1 LRRGPRNA
9 KGAKALATT
18 ERHTD
23 STELVARGAPVTP
36 VPLMQIATGF
46 WAFKTLAAAHELD
59 LFTRLAGGAETTA
72 QELARELGIE
82 QRPAEMLLTGCASLG
97 LLERGHHGYRNTAL
111 SERFLVRGTPYYF
124 GGLVTMFDRRLYPG
138 WAKLTEAI
146 RTNRPTTWDPERER
160 SMFEREDAALLETFW
175 EAMHS
180 LSGFTARTLGDAIDR
195 DAATRL
201 LDVGG
206 GSGAFAIELCRR
218 YPSLRATVFD
228 LPHVIDIA
236 ADKIADADLRDR
248 IAVHGGDFFAD
259 ALPPGHDMHV
269 YSMIMHDWNQEHDRL
284 LLRKSFDALPSGGMI
299 IIAELL
305 VDDDKSGPASA
316 ALMSLNMLIETE
328 GRNYT
333 ASEYTAWLKDAG
345 FVEPRTVRFEAPGAN
360 GAVIAR
366 KP

>member
-1 LRRGPRNA
+1 MPATAGRPLVLGIDIDERTPHPSRTELSIARGDRCA
-9 KGAKALATT
+9 AGRETQEGAKAMATR
-18 ERHTD
+18 ERTYPGHTH
-23 STELVARGAPVTP
+23 SSEPVALGAPATP

-72 QELARELGIE
+72 QELAGELGIE

-97 LLERGHHGYRNTAL
+97 LLERGHRGYRNTAL

-138 WAKLTEAI
+138 WAKLAEAI

-160 SMFEREDAALLETFW
+160 SMFEREDPAVLETFW
-175 EAMHS
+175 EAMDS
-180 LSGFTARTLGDAIDR
+180 LSGFTARTLGDAIDL

-218 YPSLRATVFD
+218 YPSLSATVFD

-236 ADKIADADLRDR
+236 AHKIADAQLRGAAPRR
-248 IAVHGGDFFAD
+248 IPRRPTWLSDTGRVQPSCRARRPRRSAGCG
-259 ALPPGHDMHV
+259 
-269 YSMIMHDWNQEHDRL
+269 
-284 LLRKSFDALPSGGMI
+284 RKP
-299 IIAELL
+299 
-305 VDDDKSGPASA
+305 
-316 ALMSLNMLIETE
+316 
-328 GRNYT
+328 
-333 ASEYTAWLKDAG
+333 
-345 FVEPRTVRFEAPGAN
+345 APG
-360 GAVIAR
+360 GRAR
-366 KP
+366 PRG

>member
-1 LRRGPRNA
+1 
-9 KGAKALATT
+9 
-18 ERHTD
+18 
-23 STELVARGAPVTP
+23 
-36 VPLMQIATGF
+36 MQIATGF

-59 LFTRLAGGAETTA
+59 LFTRLAGGVETSA
-72 QELARELGIE
+72 QELASELGIE
-82 QRPAEMLLTGCASLG
+82 HRPAEMLLTGCASLG
-97 LLERGHHGYRNTAL
+97 LLERGDQGYRNTEL
-111 SERFLVRGTPYYF
+111 SEQFLVRGTRYAF

-138 WAKLTEAI
+138 WGKLTDAI

-160 SMFEREDAALLETFW
+160 SMFEREDPAVLETFW

-180 LSGFTARTLGDAIDR
+180 LSAFTARTLGDAIEL

-228 LPHVIDIA
+228 LPHVIGIA

-248 IAVHGGDFFAD
+248 VAVQGGDFFAD
-259 ALPPGHDMHV
+259 ALPPGHDVHV
-269 YSMIMHDWNQEHDRL
+269 YSMIMHDWNEQHDRL
-284 LLRKSFDALPSGGMI
+284 LLRKSFDALPSGGTI
-299 IIAELL
+299 VISELL
-305 VDDDKSGPASA
+305 VDDDKSGPAPA
-316 ALMSLNMLIETE
+316 ALMSLNMLIEAE

-333 ASEYTAWLKDAG
+333 ASEYTDWLKDAG
-345 FVEPRTVRFEAPGAN
+345 FVDPRTVRFEAPGAN
-360 GAVIAR
+360 GAVVAR

>member
-1 LRRGPRNA
+1 
-9 KGAKALATT
+9 
-18 ERHTD
+18 
-23 STELVARGAPVTP
+23 
-36 VPLMQIATGF
+36 MQISTGF
-46 WAFKTLAAAHELD
+46 WAFKTLAAANELD
-59 LFTRLAGGAETTA
+59 VFTRLAGGAEMTA
-72 QELARELGIE
+72 EEIARELAIE

-97 LLERGHHGYRNTAL
+97 LLERGDHGYRNTPL

-160 SMFEREDAALLETFW
+160 SMFEREDPALLDTFW

-180 LSGFTARTLGDAIDR
+180 LSSFTARTLADAIDLG
-195 DAATRL
+195 AATRL

-206 GSGAFAIELCRR
+206 GSGAFAIELCRH

-236 ADKIADADLRDR
+236 ADKIADAEPRDR

-259 ALPPGHDMHV
+259 ALPPGHDVHL
-269 YSMIMHDWNQEHDRL
+269 YSMIMHDWNEEHDRL
-284 LLRKSFDALPSGGMI
+284 LLRKSFDALPSGGTVVLS
-299 IIAELL
+299 ELL
-305 VDDDKSGPASA
+305 VDDDKTGPPAA

-333 ASEYTAWLKDAG
+333 AGEYTAWLDDAG
-345 FVEPRTVRFEAPGAN
+345 FIEHRAVRFDAPGAT

>member
-1 LRRGPRNA
+1 MASREQTYPGD
-9 KGAKALATT
+9 T
-18 ERHTD
+18 H
-23 STELVARGAPVTP
+23 SSELGAPVTP

-146 RTNRPTTWDPERER
+146 RTNRPTTWDPERQR
-160 SMFEREDAALLETFW
+160 SMFEREDPAVLETFW

-180 LSGFTARTLGDAIDR
+180 MSGFTARTLGDAIDL

-206 GSGAFAIELCRR
+206 GSGAFAIELCQR
-218 YPSLRATVFD
+218 YPSLCATVFD

-236 ADKIADADLRDR
+236 ADKIADAELRDR
-248 IAVHGGDFFAD
+248 VAVHGGDFFAD
-259 ALPPGHDMHV
+259 ALPPGHDVHV
-269 YSMIMHDWNQEHDRL
+269 YSMIMHDWNEEHDRL
-284 LLRKSFDALPSGGMI
+284 LLRKSFDALPNGGI
-299 IIAELL
+299 KKTCSRSPPINLAPIFPSVPTRPDATAPFP
-305 VDDDKSGPASA
+305 DSHRSTPRRRPARRSPCGDQGPRA
-316 ALMSLNMLIETE
+316 
-328 GRNYT
+328 R
-333 ASEYTAWLKDAG
+333 
-345 FVEPRTVRFEAPGAN
+345 AP
-360 GAVIAR
+360 AR
-366 KP
+366 A

>member
-1 LRRGPRNA
+1 M
-9 KGAKALATT
+9 ATREGT
-18 ERHTD
+18 YSGHAHSSEP
-23 STELVARGAPVTP
+23 VAPGAPVTP

-72 QELARELGIE
+72 PELARELGIE

-97 LLERGHHGYRNTAL
+97 LLERGHHGYRNTPL
-111 SERFLVRGTPYYF
+111 SERFLVRGARYYF

-138 WAKLTEAI
+138 WAELTEAI

-160 SMFEREDAALLETFW
+160 SMFEREDPAVLETFW

-180 LSGFTARTLGDAIDR
+180 LSGFTARTLAEAIDL

-228 LPHVIDIA
+228 LPHVIDIP
-236 ADKIADADLRDR
+236 ADKIADAELRDR
-248 IAVHGGDFFAD
+248 IAVQGGDFFAD
-259 ALPPGHDMHV
+259 ALPPGHDVHV

-284 LLRKSFDALPSGGMI
+284 LLRKSFDALPSSGTI
-299 IIAELL
+299 IISELL
-305 VDDDKSGPASA
+305 VDDDKSGPAAA

-333 ASEYTAWLKDAG
+333 ASEYTAWLTDAG
-345 FVEPRTVRFEAPGAN
+345 FVEPRTVRFDAPGAN

>member
-1 LRRGPRNA
+1 M
-9 KGAKALATT
+9 
-18 ERHTD
+18 
-23 STELVARGAPVTP
+23 STVTPDTLTP
-36 VPLMQIATGF
+36 VPLMQISTGF
-46 WAFKTLAAAHELD
+46 WAFKTLAAANELD
-59 LFTRLAGGAETTA
+59 LFTRLAGGVELTA
-72 QELARELGIE
+72 DELASELRIE
-82 QRPAEMLLTGCASLG
+82 PRPAEMLATGCASLG
-97 LLERGHHGYRNTAL
+97 LLERGEHGYRNTPL
-111 SERFLVRGTPYYF
+111 SEGFLVRGTPYYF

-160 SMFEREDAALLETFW
+160 SMFEREDPALLDTFW

-180 LSGFTARTLGDAIDR
+180 LSSFTARTLADAADL

-218 YPSLRATVFD
+218 FPSLRATVFD
-228 LPHVIDIA
+228 LPHVTDIA
-236 ADKIADADLRDR
+236 ASRIADAELGDR
-248 IAVHGGDFFAD
+248 VAVHGGDFFAD
-259 ALPPGHDMHV
+259 PLPPGHDVHL
-269 YSMIMHDWNQEHDRL
+269 YSMIMHDWNEQHDRQ
-284 LLRKSFDALPSGGMI
+284 LLRRSFDALPSGGTVI
-299 IIAELL
+299 ICELL
-305 VDDDKSGPASA
+305 VDDAKAGPPAA

-333 ASEYTAWLKDAG
+333 AGEYRAWLLDAG
-345 FVEPRTVRFEAPGAN
+345 FAEPRTVRFDAPGAN

>member
-1 LRRGPRNA
+1 MATREGTSRGHTHSSEPV
-9 KGAKALATT
+9 AL
-18 ERHTD
+18 
-23 STELVARGAPVTP
+23 GAPVTP

-46 WAFKTLAAAHELD
+46 WAFKTLAAAQELD
-59 LFTRLAGGAETTA
+59 LLTRLAGGAETTA
-72 QELARELGIE
+72 PELARELGIE

-97 LLERGHHGYRNTAL
+97 LLERGHRGYRNTAL

-146 RTNRPTTWDPERER
+146 RTNRTDHMGPGARALHVRARGPCGARDLLGGDALAVGLHRTHARGRDR
-160 SMFEREDAALLETFW
+160 SRRRDA
-175 EAMHS
+175 
-180 LSGFTARTLGDAIDR
+180 TAR
-195 DAATRL
+195 
-201 LDVGG
+201 VGG
-206 GSGAFAIELCRR
+206 GSGAFTIELCRR
-218 YPSLRATVFD
+218 YPSLRAIVFD

-236 ADKIADADLRDR
+236 ADKIADAELRDR
-248 IAVHGGDFFAD
+248 VAVHGGDFFAD
-259 ALPPGHDMHV
+259 ALPPGHDVHV
-269 YSMIMHDWNQEHDRL
+269 YSMIMHDWNKEHDRL
-284 LLRKSFDALPSGGMI
+284 LLRKSFDALPNSGTI
-299 IIAELL
+299 IISELL
-305 VDDDKSGPASA
+305 VDDDKSGPAAA

>member
-1 LRRGPRNA
+1 MSTPEDL
-9 KGAKALATT
+9 GAL
-18 ERHTD
+18 
-23 STELVARGAPVTP
+23 TP
-36 VPLMQIATGF
+36 VPLMQISTGF
-46 WAFKTLAAAHELD
+46 WAFKTLAAANELD
-59 LFTRLAGGAETTA
+59 VFTRLAGGAETTA
-72 QELARELGIE
+72 DELARELAIDE
-82 QRPAEMLLTGCASLG
+82 RPAEMLLTGCASLG
-97 LLERGHHGYRNTAL
+97 LLERGDHGYRNTPL
-111 SERFLVRGTPYYF
+111 SESFLVRGTPYYF

-138 WAKLTEAI
+138 WGKLTEAI
-146 RTNRPTTWDPERER
+146 RTNRPTTWDPESEP
-160 SMFEREDAALLETFW
+160 SMFEREDPALLDTFW

-180 LSGFTARTLGDAIDR
+180 LSSFTARTLADAMDL

-236 ADKIADADLRDR
+236 ADNIADAELRDR

-259 ALPPGHDMHV
+259 ALPPGHDVHL
-269 YSMIMHDWNQEHDRL
+269 YSMIMHDWNEEHDRL
-284 LLRKSFDALPSGGMI
+284 LLRKSFDALPSGGI
-299 IIAELL
+299 VIVSELM
-305 VDDDKSGPASA
+305 VDDDKTGPPAA

-333 ASEYTAWLKDAG
+333 ASEYTAWLDDAG
-345 FVEPRTVRFEAPGAN
+345 FIEPRAVRFDAPGAT

>member
-1 LRRGPRNA
+1 MATRERTYPGHTHSSELD
-9 KGAKALATT
+9 AL
-18 ERHTD
+18 
-23 STELVARGAPVTP
+23 GAPVTP

-59 LFTRLAGGAETTA
+59 LFTPLGRRRRDDRAGARARARHRAATGGDAADRLRVA
-72 QELARELGIE
+72 
-82 QRPAEMLLTGCASLG
+82 RPARTRPRTATAIRRSAS
-97 LLERGHHGYRNTAL
+97 E
-111 SERFLVRGTPYYF
+111 FLVRGTPYYF

-146 RTNRPTTWDPERER
+146 RTNRPTTWDPERQR
-160 SMFEREDAALLETFW
+160 SHVRARGPGGAETFW

-180 LSGFTARTLGDAIDR
+180 LSGFTARTLGDAIDL

-236 ADKIADADLRDR
+236 ADKIADAELARSHRRAWRRLLRR
-248 IAVHGGDFFAD
+248 RAA
-259 ALPPGHDMHV
+259 ARATTCTL

-284 LLRKSFDALPSGGMI
+284 LLRKSFDALPNGGT
-299 IIAELL
+299 
-305 VDDDKSGPASA
+305 DRSSASCSWTTTRA
-316 ALMSLNMLIETE
+316 
-328 GRNYT
+328 GR
-333 ASEYTAWLKDAG
+333 SR
-345 FVEPRTVRFEAPGAN
+345 PRS
-360 GAVIAR
+360 
-366 KP
+366 

>member
-1 LRRGPRNA
+1 M
-9 KGAKALATT
+9 ATR
-18 ERHTD
+18 ERTYPGHTH
-23 STELVARGAPVTP
+23 SSELVAPGAPVTP

-72 QELARELGIE
+72 HELARELGIE

-97 LLERGHHGYRNTAL
+97 LLDRGHHGYRNTAL
-111 SERFLVRGTPYYF
+111 SEQFLVPGTPYYF
-124 GGLVTMFDRRLYPG
+124 GGLVTMFDRRLYSG

-160 SMFEREDAALLETFW
+160 SMFEREDPTVLETFW

-180 LSGFTARTLGDAIDR
+180 VSSFTARTLAYAIDLH
-195 DAATRL
+195 AATRL

-206 GSGAFAIELCRR
+206 GSGAFAIELCRH
-218 YPSLRATVFD
+218 YPSLRATVLD

-236 ADKIADADLRDR
+236 ADKIADAELHDR
-248 IAVHGGDFFAD
+248 IALHGGDFFAD
-259 ALPPGHDMHV
+259 ALPPGHDVHL

-284 LLRKSFDALPSGGMI
+284 LLRKSFDALPNNGTI
-299 IIAELL
+299 IISELL
-305 VDDDKSGPASA
+305 VDDDKSGPAAA

-345 FVEPRTVRFEAPGAN
+345 FVEPRTIRFEAPGAN
-360 GAVIAR
+360 GAVIAS

>member
-1 LRRGPRNA
+1 MDDLAATEPMS
-9 KGAKALATT
+9 GAEHAEAL
-18 ERHTD
+18 
-23 STELVARGAPVTP
+23 TP

-72 QELARELGIE
+72 EELAHELDIDE
-82 QRPAEMLLTGCASLG
+82 RPAEMLLTGCASLG
-97 LLERGHHGYRNTAL
+97 LLERGDRGYRNTAL

-138 WAKLTEAI
+138 WEKLTEAI
-146 RTNRPTTWDPERER
+146 RTNRPTTWDPQRER
-160 SMFEREDAALLETFW
+160 SMFEREDPALLETFW

-180 LSGFTARTLGDAIDR
+180 LSGFTARTLGDAIDLN
-195 DAATRL
+195 AATRL

-206 GSGAFAIELCRR
+206 GSGAFAIELCRC
-218 YPSLRATVFD
+218 YPSLSATVFD

-236 ADKIADADLRDR
+236 ADRIAAAELRDR

-259 ALPPGHDMHV
+259 PLPSGHDVHV

-284 LLRKSFDALPSGGMI
+284 LLRKSFDALPSRGVI
-299 IIAELL
+299 IISELL
-305 VDDDKSGPASA
+305 VDDDKSGPAAA

-333 ASEYTAWLKDAG
+333 ASEYTAWLKGAG
-345 FVEPRTVRFEAPGAN
+345 FVEPRTVRFEASGAN